1 MNPIVARITSIISC
15 CSALAV
21 GSDELETYITAFQ
34 QKASACKTQQA
45 SNKHNLKQC
54 VQSKSLYTFLA
65 KQPLTGE
72 QKQRVT
78 SISTTLSIDEICNGL
93 FEKCMR

>member
-1 MNPIVARITSIISC
+1 M
-15 CSALAV
+15 LAM
-21 GSDELETYITAFQ
+21 GSDELETYITTFQ
-34 QKASACKTQQA
+34 QKAAVCRAQQA
-45 SNKHNLKQC
+45 AKEHNLKHC
-54 VQSKSLYTFLA
+54 VQSKSLYAFLA